1 MMLNLI
7 PWGIVL
13 VSACSGLVV
22 GQASVSLFVFV
33 AIIFLKDTYQANK
46 LFEEEMKKNNKA
58 EHDADKDT
66 MQ

>member
-1 MMLNLI
+1 MLNLI

-13 VSACSGLVV
+13 VSACSGLVA

-46 LFEEEMKKNNKA
+46 LLEEEMKKNNKA
-58 EHDADKDT
+58 EHDADKSSI
-66 MQ
+66 Q